1 MSKQQ
6 EFIRYHYQVML
17 PTYVGEMCLNFFEN
31 FEKVQTTYHS
41 ANQLIE
47 EYKASIPLP
56 TRADLMHPGNTL
68 VELYEI
74 VDKWGYPSKVMQKA
88 VIRTHHLDSNRDF
101 SYVVARDGFL
111 ISAWAN
117 AKTDIH
123 RLLSRD
129 VYYSDFYQQNIEVP
143 DPLLGDDDETE
154 E

>member
-1 MSKQQ
+1 MSNIN
-6 EFIRYHYQVML
+6 FIRYHYEL
-17 PTYVGEMCLNFFEN
+17 GFPYYVGEMCLEFFES
-31 FEKVQTTYHS
+31 FKEIRMTYHS

-56 TRADLMHPGNTL
+56 TRADLLHPNNIL

-74 VDKWGYPSKVMQKA
+74 TDKWDKPTKVIQKA
-88 VIRTHHLDSNRDF
+88 LIRTRHLDDKRDF

-123 RLLSRD
+123 RLINRE
-129 VYYSDFYQQNIEVP
+129 VYFSNFYNDEIELP
-143 DPLLGDDDETE
+143 DALREEDDEG
-154 E
+154 